1 MTISKT
7 IITIFSILCITQVS
21 FAGPK
26 DIGSNATPDIL
37 VGGLEVETGTH
48 SGSVL
53 NGSSTVY
60 AKNAHSYQGG
70 LCTFKINFSI
80 YNDSPVKPDTFV
92 TTMSYNQ
99 HPNVINSYTV
109 LSSANIKNYEW
120 QVQLNPGDN
129 TIHVHADQ
137 QNNID
142 ESNELNNKLTK
153 RIKVIGQCSE
163 QKIKLTPKQNIKL
176 APKQKIKALS
186 SKEPLAPHQAQKDC
200 QYNPDSASLPCADQ
214 KRNPTMKLAPK
225 QKIKA
230 PSAKEPQ
237 APHQAQKDCQY
248 DPDSARLGCEKHKPT
263 MKLIDPFE

>member
-7 IITIFSILCITQVS
+7 IISIISIISIFCITQVS
-21 FAGPK
+21 FADPK
-26 DIGSNATPDIL
+26 GIGSNATPDIL
-37 VGGLEVETGTH
+37 VGGLQVETGTH

-60 AKNAHSYQGG
+60 AKNARSYQGG
-70 LCTFKINFSI
+70 LCTFKVNFSV

-120 QVQLNPGDN
+120 LVQLNPGDN
-129 TIHVHADQ
+129 TIQVHADQ

-163 QKIKLTPKQNIKL
+163 QSIKLAPKQNIKL
-176 APKQKIKALS
+176 APK
-186 SKEPLAPHQAQKDC
+186 
-200 QYNPDSASLPCADQ
+200 
-214 KRNPTMKLAPK
+214 K
-225 QKIKA
+225 QIKA
-230 PSAKEPQ
+230 PQTSKQVE
-237 APHQAQKDCQY
+237 KDCAY
-248 DPDSARLGCEKHKPT
+248 DPDSAVLPCVDLKRKPK
-263 MKLIDPFE
+263 MKTIDPFK